1 MNAEDSSRQE
11 LTVNDKKNPDKELE
25 PRFKLRKSLTTKF
38 REFVPKSA
46 DVDDLLFDL
55 EKGKK
60 SSEDYGD
67 ISGTQKKKK

>member
-11 LTVNDKKNPDKELE
+11 LTVNDKKNPDKGLE